1 METWRE
7 LERVSRDI
15 GIQEMEVK
23 IRESRYAEDL
33 KKLLLEEKRP
43 KYLEGV
49 TDIKKKEVKRI
60 VRFRLGCESRRCR
73 YWMEEKK
80 QKFRGCGECRET

>member
-23 IRESRYAEDL
+23 IRESRYEEDL
-33 KKLLLEEKRP
+33 
-43 KYLEGV
+43 
-49 TDIKKKEVKRI
+49 
-60 VRFRLGCESRRCR
+60 
-73 YWMEEKK
+73 
-80 QKFRGCGECRET
+80 